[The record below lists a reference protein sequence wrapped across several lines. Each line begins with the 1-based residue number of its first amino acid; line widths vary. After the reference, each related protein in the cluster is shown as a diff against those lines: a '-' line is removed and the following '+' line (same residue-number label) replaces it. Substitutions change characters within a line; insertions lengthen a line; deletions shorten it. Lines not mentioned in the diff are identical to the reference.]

1 MLYLSGAFGSFC
13 WAGNVNSP
21 YFLFNYTTMKR
32 HCISPGDSLASI
44 AACYNTDYQTIQSL
58 NGLTGFSIYIGDY
71 LIVPSDE
78 TDAAFEEDNNKQN
91 TSKNISERGNIEL
104 FATPAA
110 GTYIVKAGDTLS
122 RIATSF
128 NTTPEI
134 LRQLNNLGN
143 NSNIFIGQILRL
155 PTATNSNSTS
165 QDTPIPPAPERYTVK
180 PGDTLTM
187 LAWIFNIS
195 AETIKALNNLKTET
209 LTPGQVLVLHA
220 DSPQNTNNT
229 TNTPPATPPAGTVNL
244 YYTVAAGDTFYK
256 IAQKFGIKVADILAW
271 NQLPAAATLNVGQ
284 QLIVGKKTGTLPP
297 EKEEEKP
304 PPQKESPPAGTT
316 NLYYTVVAGDTFYR
330 IAQKF
335 GIKVADILAWNQL
348 PATAALSIGQ
358 QLIVG
363 KKTGTNHSTPTP
375 DIDNNNSNNSNNT
388 PNEMPQSGTFTVDN
402 PPLTP
407 VIKFAISDTVGI
419 NGRNIGQDVKVI
431 QAQLMRAGFLSTSDE
446 NNEAPPAN
454 QIKIGAEAIPK
465 TIAAIRVF
473 QTVIVGAASPNS
485 VVRPE
490 DTTHQFLSTFVLPP
504 TAEQLDAIKEALK
517 IINIKINSGREEL
530 SAPLSAPVGLSEVG
544 NNAEDVKKVQ
554 IALVQLNLLSLTHGE
569 TPATSTSVS
578 PAKLPKTIEAI
589 KRFQRLR
596 VEYWR
601 GMPAIAGN
609 SSYTAGVIGRDDKD
623 LSFKILRDYIEYLV
637 SFPNPNNA
645 AAIVNVSFR
654 NFIPSKYTQYTE
666 GVSYQGE
673 VVTGLPLKE
682 YEQLGLNKLQAQA
695 LRFVSTHE
703 GNFDAIN
710 SYDKATFSYGFI
722 QFAGSNSTGGLAP
735 MLALMKINRPAA
747 FKQYF
752 QQYGIDVEYAVLKG
766 EINKAS
772 LLAIHPVSGKLLRRG
787 EAEACIKSFKT
798 LTAVFIRAAYHID
811 MQRAQIEAAK
821 RMFVMPAFN
830 IEAGFR
836 IRVIRTLGPDRQTPV
851 ATYVGT
857 KADQYRLKDEYTIL
871 KNAHR
876 IDEETIDFN
885 GRPLTDIIRSEKGL
899 TALLD
904 LSVNKW
910 IIETQAQFVNAITQ
924 VAADKALDTKEKIC
938 AIDEKSVLTEIAKA
952 FGNSQIKDRIEN
964 ILASTDLSILK

>member
-256 IAQKFGIKVADILAW
+256 
-271 NQLPAAATLNVGQ
+271 
-284 QLIVGKKTGTLPP
+284 
-297 EKEEEKP
+297 
-304 PPQKESPPAGTT
+304 
-316 NLYYTVVAGDTFYR
+316 